1 MNIDRCYCYE
11 KTFSEI
17 KEIAE
22 STGADSVEA
31 LQQHVEFGL
40 NCGLCHPY
48 VRRMLRT
55 GETSFS
61 CVIREHDE
69 PATAEADR
77 VESEG

>member
-1 MNIDRCYCYE
+1 VNIDRCYCYQ
-11 KTFSEI
+11 KTFCEI
-17 KEIAE
+17 KEVAE
-22 STGADSVEA
+22 TTGADSVAA

-61 CVIREHDE
+61 RIIRDEDE
-69 PATAEADR
+69 PEATE
-77 VESEG
+77 VE

>member
-1 MNIDRCYCYE
+1 MNIDRCYCYQ

-17 KEIAE
+17 KEVAE
-22 STGADSVEA
+22 TTGADSVEG

-55 GETSFS
+55 GDTSFS
-61 CVIREHDE
+61 RIIRDEDE
-69 PATAEADR
+69 PEAEAA
-77 VESEG
+77 E